1 MIDLNKGINLQIQG
15 ELGRFNTLPIDAL
28 VKIAEHLQTLINSIA
43 VHGVDKGNVIDLS
56 NFKLELSA
64 FRTGS
69 AVPEFK
75 IHTSCP
81 GSCRWKY

>member
-43 VHGVDKGNVIDLS
+43 VHGVDKGNVIDL
-56 NFKLELSA
+56 
-64 FRTGS
+64 
-69 AVPEFK
+69 
-75 IHTSCP
+75 
-81 GSCRWKY
+81 